1 MVIGGQKGLGD
12 SDWKG
17 ETGKEGLELVVDRRV
32 WPMKKE
38 EPRTNASIQLEET
51 PEISVR
57 GLKLYQII
65 QQEQK
70 AGLQDEAI

>member
-38 EPRTNASIQLEET
+38 WNLF
-51 PEISVR
+51 
-57 GLKLYQII
+57 LK
-65 QQEQK
+65 K
-70 AGLQDEAI
+70 SGSSFM